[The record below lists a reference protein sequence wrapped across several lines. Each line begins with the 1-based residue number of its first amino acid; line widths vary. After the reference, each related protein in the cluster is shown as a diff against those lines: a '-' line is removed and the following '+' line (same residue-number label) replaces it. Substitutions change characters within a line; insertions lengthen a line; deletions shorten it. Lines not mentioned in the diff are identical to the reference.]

1 MKYYAVFELEITDP
15 SWVQPYVQNVT
26 AMVERHGG
34 RYLTRTSTVER
45 IEGERKAPQVM
56 VIVEWPSKEAALAF
70 YNSEE
75 YRPYRQSRLR
85 GARNES
91 LLAPGEDVAG
101 LARIVE

>member
-1 MKYYAVFELEITDP
+1 MKYYAIFELEITDP

-45 IEGERKAPQVM
+45 VEGERKPAQVV

-70 YNSEE
+70 YNSTE
-75 YRPYRQSRLR
+75 YHPYRESRLR
-85 GARNES
+85 GAHNES
-91 LLAPGEDVAG
+91 VLVPGEDVAG
-101 LARIVE
+101 LARMQ

>member
-34 RYLTRTSTVER
+34 RYLTRTSAVER
-45 IEGERKAPQVM
+45 IEGERKPAQVV
-56 VIVEWPSKEAALAF
+56 VILEWPSKEAALAF
-70 YNSEE
+70 YNSAG

-91 LLAPGEDVAG
+91 VLLPGEDVAG
-101 LARIVE
+101 LARI